1 MYTEAPGHI
10 PRAYK
15 YQPRRPIDANAQD
28 VPAGPMMRSQTP
40 GTCAGMRP
48 GQLTSLNGFIPF
60 QGTGSLWN
68 TDFSYAPLDPNS
80 TKILKLLGG
89 PAS

>member
-1 MYTEAPGHI
+1 
-10 PRAYK
+10 
-15 YQPRRPIDANAQD
+15 
-28 VPAGPMMRSQTP
+28 MRTRKMFPFVAAAVLMVCPVMFSQTP
-40 GTCAGMRP
+40 GTCEGMTP

-68 TDFSYAPLDPNS
+68 TDISYAPLDPNS

>member
-1 MYTEAPGHI
+1 MRTRKMFPFVAAAVLI
-10 PRAYK
+10 
-15 YQPRRPIDANAQD
+15 
-28 VPAGPMMRSQTP
+28 AGPMMRSQTP

-68 TDFSYAPLDPNS
+68 TDISYAPLDPNS
-80 TKILKLLGG
+80 TKILKLPGG
-89 PAS
+89 SAS

>member
-1 MYTEAPGHI
+1 MRTRKMFPFLAVAVLI
-10 PRAYK
+10 AC
-15 YQPRRPIDANAQD
+15 
-28 VPAGPMMRSQTP
+28 PAMFSQTP

-48 GQLTSLNGFIPF
+48 GQLTSLNGFIIF

-68 TDFSYAPLDPNS
+68 TDLSYAPLDPNS

-89 PAS
+89 SAS

>member
-1 MYTEAPGHI
+1 MRTRKMFPFVAVAVLI
-10 PRAYK
+10 AC
-15 YQPRRPIDANAQD
+15 
-28 VPAGPMMRSQTP
+28 PMMRSQTP
-40 GTCAGMRP
+40 GACAGMRP
-48 GQLTSLNGFIPF
+48 AQLTSLNGFIPF

-68 TDFSYAPLDPNS
+68 TDISYALLDPNS